1 MYPEQLNKRVQKLLD
16 FFGQYNATKSV
27 LEQSEHKKM
36 YDFLRGSGIG
46 LIEKAAM
53 IALVCI
59 PLSALF
65 LFVCA
70 SFFKSFITVALG
82 GLIVSA
88 ISFTLLLLFYSLY
101 HNSKSNAFFKK
112 HFSQSETT
120 YIKQSV
126 FPKLFVLSTH
136 EVGKDKK
143 DARVQFFQYV
153 LENFTPEDQQHI
165 YEASKTLGEQ
175 QNNFFWEHALKVLNE
190 DKSWSEIED
199 VFLNKEYNSQPPS
212 VFVEQQRA
220 DLEYS
225 NADNGSNIN
234 PVKLDSDAK

>member
-153 LENFTPEDQQHI
+153 LENCTPEDQQHI